1 VTGRRA
7 RDAHGDRDALSTLG
21 SIKPR
26 RLTCAGVAVLLVFGY
41 CASGNAQEDQ
51 VRDAV
56 AAKFPDGRRRCLR
69 LSTDVVGLHVPQAN
83 GGTLFY
89 PSTGPTSPTRH
100 PFVFYAALDAD
111 PVPDL
116 VADLA
121 GRGLLKRSVVE
132 ATVDT
137 EVGSVGPEVRYG
149 QNGMF
154 VSHPTVY
161 RHTLRRF
168 PVAIY
173 EAAAA
178 SPDFGYEVRTP
189 MLYVAPN
196 LPSRLYDGP
205 PPPADMHYSVPTTEP
220 YAISVVAAACLKEQV
235 EAVSNV
241 RPFATPF
248 GLGGPMLQADLTL
261 SPEPPAW
268 MLTPAFSRAALG
280 PNTAPINK
288 PRTVT
293 VLLRQDGGRL
303 TYVEEREQ

>member
-1 VTGRRA
+1 M
-7 RDAHGDRDALSTLG
+7 
-21 SIKPR
+21 
-26 RLTCAGVAVLLVFGY
+26 AVLLVLGY
-41 CASGNAQEDQ
+41 CAPGNAQEDQ

-100 PFVFYAALDAD
+100 PFVFYAARDDD

-116 VADLA
+116 AADLA

-220 YAISVVAAACLKEQV
+220 YAISVVAAACFKEQV

-241 RPFATPF
+241 GPFATPF
-248 GLGGPMLQADLTL
+248 GLGGPMLQADVTL

-280 PNTAPINK
+280 PNTPPINK
-288 PRTVT
+288 PRNVT

-303 TYVEEREQ
+303 TYVEERER

>member
-1 VTGRRA
+1 MT
-7 RDAHGDRDALSTLG
+7 
-21 SIKPR
+21 I
-26 RLTCAGVAVLLVFGY
+26 LLVLGY
-41 CASGNAQEDQ
+41 CAAGNAQEDQ

-69 LSTDVVGLHVPQAN
+69 LSADVAGIHIAQNN

-89 PSTGPTSPTRH
+89 PSTGPTSPIRH
-100 PFVFYAALDAD
+100 TFVFYAARDD
-111 PVPDL
+111 EPVPDL

-137 EVGSVGPEVRYG
+137 ELSSIGPEVRYG
-149 QNGMF
+149 QNGIF

-173 EAAAA
+173 ETTSA
-178 SPDFGYEVRTP
+178 SPDLGYEVRTP
-189 MLYVAPN
+189 ISYGSVN

-205 PPPADMHYSVPTTEP
+205 LPPADMHYLVPTTEP
-220 YAISVVAAACLKEQV
+220 YAISVVVDACLKERV

-241 RPFATPF
+241 RPFATRF
-248 GLGGPMLQADLTL
+248 GLGGTMLQADVRV

-268 MLTPAFSRAALG
+268 MLTPTFSRAALG
-280 PNTAPINK
+280 PTTAPINK

-293 VLLRQDGGRL
+293 VLLRQEGGRL
-303 TYVEEREQ
+303 TYVEEQQQ